1 MDRTAMNPR
10 TKHKRENR
18 RRGGVLRRTGR
29 APRTPENGTA
39 SAPAPASAPTPA
51 EDDLADERRL
61 RASGGPKDRATYTCS
76 CGYVFE
82 ADVSTSVTCPHC
94 GGGQA
99 W

>member
-1 MDRTAMNPR
+1 MRLR
-10 TKHKRENR
+10 TKDKRESR
-18 RRGGVLRRTGR
+18 RHVPGLRR
-29 APRTPENGTA
+29 AGTA
-39 SAPAPASAPTPA
+39 KRPAEVAPSADTPPPAPAE

-61 RASGGPKDRATYTCS
+61 RASGGPKDRATYA
-76 CGYVFE
+76 CGCGFVFE